1 MTYTD
6 IIKKA
11 EETHLLSKDEIVTL
25 LQPEYDEADLFAAA
39 DRTRKKFVGDDVQL
53 RGLIEFSNYCRNN
66 CLYCGIRRD
75 NHAVQRYRIA
85 PDAIIRLAQNAAEA
99 GYKTVVLQ
107 SGEDVYYTVGRLQYI
122 ISEIKKSDIAVTL
135 SIGEKSFEEY
145 AAYKAAGADRYLL
158 RIETTNKDLYRR
170 LDPGMSWENRKRCL
184 DDLRASG
191 YEVGSGS
198 MVGLPEQSL
207 SSIADD
213 ILFFKNI
220 NVDMAGIGPF
230 IPHPDTPLKDAKGRA
245 FTLSLKTMAITR
257 LLLPDINIPATTAME
272 ALRPNGRLIALQ
284 SGANVIMP
292 NVTDLNYCKLY
303 ELYPGKPTPSLS
315 LAEQRHELEKLLL
328 AIGRRIGTGYGGH
341 FSFGFNNK
349 P

>member
-25 LQPEYDEADLFAAA
+25 LQPEYDRADLFAAA

-122 ISEIKKSDIAVTL
+122 ISEIKKSDIAITL

-158 RIETTNKDLYRR
+158 RIETTNKDLYHR

-213 ILFFKNI
+213 ILFFKKI

-230 IPHPDTPLKDAKGRA
+230 IPHPDTPLKNAKGRA

-303 ELYPGKPTPSLS
+303 ELYPEKPTPSLS

>member
-25 LQPEYDEADLFAAA
+25 LQPEYDGADLFAAA

-158 RIETTNKDLYRR
+158 RIETTNKDLYHR

-213 ILFFKNI
+213 ILFFNKI

-230 IPHPDTPLKDAKGRA
+230 IPHPDTPLKNAKGRA

>member
-25 LQPEYDEADLFAAA
+25 LQPEYDGADLFAAA
-39 DRTRKKFVGDDVQL
+39 DRTRKKFVGDEVQL

-107 SGEDVYYTVGRLQYI
+107 SGEDVYYTVERLQYI

-158 RIETTNKDLYRR
+158 RHETYNHEHYRKLPVMKSVLVLWSACRSRVYLR
-170 LDPGMSWENRKRCL
+170 LLTTFC
-184 DDLRASG
+184 
-191 YEVGSGS
+191 
-198 MVGLPEQSL
+198 
-207 SSIADD
+207 
-213 ILFFKNI
+213 F
-220 NVDMAGIGPF
+220 
-230 IPHPDTPLKDAKGRA
+230 
-245 FTLSLKTMAITR
+245 LKT
-257 LLLPDINIPATTAME
+257 
-272 ALRPNGRLIALQ
+272 
-284 SGANVIMP
+284 
-292 NVTDLNYCKLY
+292 
-303 ELYPGKPTPSLS
+303 
-315 LAEQRHELEKLLL
+315 
-328 AIGRRIGTGYGGH
+328 
-341 FSFGFNNK
+341 
-349 P
+349 

>member
-1 MTYTD
+1 
-6 IIKKA
+6 
-11 EETHLLSKDEIVTL
+11 
-25 LQPEYDEADLFAAA
+25 
-39 DRTRKKFVGDDVQL
+39 
-53 RGLIEFSNYCRNN
+53 
-66 CLYCGIRRD
+66 
-75 NHAVQRYRIA
+75 
-85 PDAIIRLAQNAAEA
+85 
-99 GYKTVVLQ
+99 
-107 SGEDVYYTVGRLQYI
+107 
-122 ISEIKKSDIAVTL
+122 
-135 SIGEKSFEEY
+135 
-145 AAYKAAGADRYLL
+145 
-158 RIETTNKDLYRR
+158 
-170 LDPGMSWENRKRCL
+170 MSWENRKRCL

-213 ILFFKNI
+213 ILFFKKI

-230 IPHPDTPLKDAKGRA
+230 IPHPDTPLKNAKGRA

>member
-1 MTYTD
+1 M
-6 IIKKA
+6 K
-11 EETHLLSKDEIVTL
+11 IVTL
-25 LQPEYDEADLFAAA
+25 LQPEYDGADLFAAA

-158 RIETTNKDLYRR
+158 RIETTNKDLYHR

-213 ILFFKNI
+213 ILFFKKI

-230 IPHPDTPLKDAKGRA
+230 IPHPDTPLKNAKGRA

>member
-25 LQPEYDEADLFAAA
+25 LQPEYDRADLFAAA

-122 ISEIKKSDIAVTL
+122 ISEIKKSDIAITL

-158 RIETTNKDLYRR
+158 RIETTNKDLYHR

-213 ILFFKNI
+213 ILFFKKI

-230 IPHPDTPLKDAKGRA
+230 IPHPDTPLKNAKGRA

>member
-292 NVTDLNYCKLY
+292 NVTDLNYCKFY
-303 ELYPGKPTPSLS
+303 ELYPGKPIPSLS
-315 LAEQRHELEKLLL
+315 LAEQRRELEKLLL
-328 AIGRRIGTGYGGH
+328 SIDRRIGTGYGGH
-341 FSFGFNNK
+341 FSFGLSNK

>member
-315 LAEQRHELEKLLL
+315 LAEQRHEQEKLLL